1 MSVGPPLI
9 SVVVPAFNAEA
20 TIGATLE
27 GVRSQTHRALEV
39 VVVDDGSTDG
49 TARIVERFVAED
61 SRIRLLRQQNRGV
74 ARARNAGFAMTRGAY
89 IAPLDADD
97 LWHPRKLELQ
107 LAAMQAGGPSVG
119 FVYTFFRRIDFAG
132 HVLYEGGTSGA
143 RGRLFLRHLLAN
155 PVCNGSALLVRREA
169 WISADG
175 YSPELQDRG
184 AQGCEDFLFQ
194 LLIARNWEVE
204 LVPAFLTGYRET
216 PDAMSANRERMRRS
230 HLLMYEII
238 ERRYPETPVRVLALA
253 QIPIRL
259 GNSARACMRLRPQ
272 VAREQLAE
280 CVRLAARCSVRD
292 KLWVLRYGLAR
303 VVRKLGPKLELLGHR
318 VLARA
323 RIVRQARVKGPV
335 FEACD
340 PMVPLGGKVRRPG
353 WRWAGRLPAVDDGL
367 ILAAADRGGR
377 NGTDN
382 AALAAGG
389 GGTRPDQNLHLV

>member
-27 GVRSQTHRALEV
+27 SVRRQTHRAMEV

-61 SRIRLLRQQNRGV
+61 SRFRLLRQQNRGV
-74 ARARNAGFAMTRGAY
+74 ARARNAGFAASRGAY

-107 LAAMQAGGPSVG
+107 LAALQAAGPSVG
-119 FVYTFFRRIDFAG
+119 FVYTFFRRIDFDG
-132 HVLYEGGTSGA
+132 HVLFDSGMSGA
-143 RGRLFLRHLLAN
+143 RGRLFLRHLLSN
-155 PVCNGSALLVRREA
+155 PVSNGSALLVRREA
-169 WISADG
+169 WTSADG

-204 LVPAFLTGYRET
+204 LVPSFLTGYRET

-238 ERRYPETPVRVLALA
+238 ERRFPETPPRVLALA

-259 GNSARACMRLRPQ
+259 GHAARACMRLRLRPQ
-272 VAREQLAE
+272 AAREQLGE

-303 VVRKLGPKLELLGHR
+303 IVRKAGPKLELLGHR
-318 VLARA
+318 VLVRA

-335 FEACD
+335 FDACD
-340 PMVPLGGKVRRPG
+340 PMVPVGGKIRRPG
-353 WRWAGRLPAVDDGL
+353 WRWAGRVPTVDDGL
-367 ILAAADRGGR
+367 ILAAADRGAQES
-377 NGTDN
+377 DDA

-389 GGTRPDQNLHLV
+389 GKNLHLV